1 MLTGNIANIQ
11 VGLSGA
17 NTNVTNLTTGLT
29 GANTNIVML
38 TGNIANL
45 QVGLSGANTN
55 INTVQSNLAAYATY
69 ANSTFSSGGVV
80 NQNAAYSWTNV
91 HSFSNTITINA
102 VSANGSLGTA
112 GQVLTSTG
120 SDTYWADSTG
130 TANITLTNATT
141 QSFTANGTQNT
152 FTLTTTIANQ
162 NNIIVTLNGLL
173 QVPTTHYTISGTTLL
188 FTDKPYANSLLEVR
202 SLEGGIGL
210 TGGPNNT
217 GNVPQNAQLSSYT
230 LANTDTGKHI
240 SITTGGV
247 TVPNTTFATG
257 DSVVIYNNSGSSQT
271 ITQGVN
277 VTMRLVGTATTG
289 NRTLAQYG
297 LATILCV
304 AANTFVSMGG
314 GLT

>member
-17 NTNVTNLTTGLT
+17 NTL
-29 GANTNIVML
+29 
-38 TGNIANL
+38 
-45 QVGLSGANTN
+45 
-55 INTVQSNLAAYATY
+55 INTVQNSLIAYANYANSTFGTASGNVNAVQSNLTAYATY
-69 ANSTFSSGGVV
+69 ANSTFSAGGGV
-80 NQNAAYSWTNV
+80 NQGTSYSWTNV
-91 HSFSNTITINA
+91 HTFSNTIIINA

-112 GQVLTSTG
+112 GQVLASTG
-120 SDTYWADSTG
+120 SDTYWTDSTG

-141 QSFTANGTQNT
+141 QSFTASGTQNT

-217 GNVPQNAQLSSYT
+217 GNVPQNAQSSSYT

-247 TVPNTTFATG
+247 TVPNTTFAIG